1 MTASPPHRTEQR
13 SERGTEVERIV
24 FFSDAVFAIAITLL
38 VLEIRVPDGLPPAR
52 LAEALGRM
60 WPKFLSYLISF
71 SVTGGYW
78 RAHHRIFRT

>member
-52 LAEALGRM
+52 LAGALGGM
-60 WPKFLSYLISF
+60 WPKFFSYLISF
-71 SVTGGYW
+71 SVIGE
-78 RAHHRIFRT
+78 